1 MKKVLFKKMLTIM
14 MAFFIVVGLMPAMN
28 VSVYADE
35 GPVATVVFNDGTTQ
49 DFETMSKVFSSIII
63 HKGGTINL
71 NRDWDYQDNGTTW
84 TGPFIIGGGET
95 VTINLNGHIM
105 NRHLAGDVESSSA
118 VSDGCLFH
126 VREDSTLIING
137 GKDASDA
144 SITTWHMGRTSQG
157 IWMTE
162 DDFGSI
168 KYGGGMLAG
177 GYNSDGGGCITADA
191 GANVTL
197 NNVTLAGNISSYGGG
212 AVYLGGSNSNPSHL
226 QVNNSKLEY
235 NKSISSHGGA
245 ICSDYG
251 YVTINKGSSISHN
264 KATGSY
270 YGGGIYANANLEGSL
285 IIEGTVINGE
295 KSIQINDNTADQ
307 GGGIYL
313 NYGEKSII
321 RNTNIEDNKAVN
333 LDSDAT
339 RSLVSIGSGGGIFV
353 NEDDF
358 FIANCI
364 VKNNK
369 ASGDGGGIYCGKTFC
384 YTTRC
389 SITNNYCKV
398 EGGGVC
404 VANTSNTIDNCT
416 IQDNSCTVSGGG
428 ICLKKSPLFASNVL
442 TLSGNVIADD
452 NTSLS
457 NNQQYRD
464 NLYIANRTSNLN
476 LGYLPMLNVDNL
488 SLGSNIGITATTGS
502 TRYITDATSCNPCC
516 LFSDQDSIY
525 CISKATDSDKI
536 YIKKRVADDPYNL
549 TAITST
555 NTIKDQHKSG
565 ETVTINAATPTG
577 KIFDHWE
584 ISGLSSGVNAPAMP
598 TTAVGTF
605 IMPASNFTATAVYK
619 DKISSASLTIAAPA
633 GGTDLTES
641 AATNLTGI
649 NATTGIVWTDSDG
662 NKVSGKAAYNTA
674 YTATVT
680 LTKDEA
686 NKVEF
691 TSPFTAGVN
700 GNAAAGTCTYY
711 PADGSVVITYTFAAT
726 PKAKLTAQPA
736 NPAGISVY
744 TGKTKDDVIAML
756 PSAIA
761 VQTED
766 GTKMASVTWASAT
779 YDSSSPGGYTFTGT
793 LDLNTL
799 NVDPDTVNKYTG
811 TVTTTVTVLSKQ
823 KATTPT
829 VTSDNP
835 ATSTQ
840 EQTVKLATATPGAT
854 IMYKLQTNDVPTSGD
869 YTAYSSGGIKL
880 AVPTEGQTT
889 VYKIT
894 AYTVST
900 DSGIMDNSA
909 QVTFTY
915 VISKPISNYKV
926 NITCSDTRSY
936 GEGETPWTD
945 TVSAFY
951 ANGSNVILT
960 APNYESKVFDHWE
973 VVSTTAYKD
982 AAALGL
988 TAEALKNRTITITG
1002 LKGIVELKA
1011 IYHDTVSSV
1020 ALTITEPSIGTDLEA
1035 SAATNLTGVNAKPGI
1050 VWTDAAN
1057 KVSGKAAYNTAY
1069 TATVTL
1075 TKDEA
1080 NKVEFSSTTAS
1091 PFTATVNLNAA
1102 ACTYDPAD
1110 GSVVIT
1116 YTFAATP
1123 KAKLTAQPANP
1134 ADISVYTGKTKDA
1147 VIAMLPS
1154 AIAIQTEDGTKM
1166 ASVKWAS
1173 DSFNSNQAA
1182 SYTFTGTLDLNT
1194 LNVDPDTVNNYT
1206 DIVTTTVTVQAKEM
1220 AAAPTVTSDNP
1231 ATSTQEQTV
1240 KLATET
1246 TGAKIMYKLQ
1256 TNDGP
1261 TSGDYTAYTSGG
1273 IKLAVPTEGQTTV
1286 YKITAYTVSTN
1297 SGSMDDSAP
1306 VTFTYVISTPMP
1318 KCTVTFT
1325 CSDTR
1330 SYGEGETPWTATVS
1344 TQYANGSNVI
1354 LTAPNYE
1361 NKVFDHWE
1369 TVSGTTGITDAN
1381 KVNRTITIAVLQ
1393 GDVVLKAIYRDT
1405 VSSVALTITE
1415 PSIGTDLVASAD
1427 TGLTGVNAT
1436 PGIVWTDAANKV
1448 SGKAAYNTA
1457 YTATVTLTN
1466 DKANNVEFSS
1476 TTASPFTATVNRN
1489 AAACT
1494 YYPADGSIVIT
1505 YTFAATP
1512 KAKLTAQ
1519 PANPAGISVYTGKT
1533 KDAVIAMLPSA
1544 IAVQTEDGTKPAKVT
1559 WDSAAYDSS
1568 KPGNYTFTGTLDLA
1582 ELNND
1587 KNTYSNTVSTTVTV
1601 LSKQIAASPT
1611 VTSGNPAT
1619 STQNQTVK
1627 LATATTGA
1635 TIKYTVSENN
1645 GTDTASADYT
1655 NAGILLKA
1663 PFEGQTTVY
1672 KITAY
1677 TVSTDSGSM
1686 DDSAPVTFTYVISTP
1701 MPKYTVTFTGS
1712 DTGIYVNGA
1721 TPWSVTRT
1729 ADYTKGSNVTLTAPQ
1744 DNDKDF
1750 ADEVFDH
1757 WEVVSGNASLDAAAL
1772 NKRTITISNLQ
1783 GAVEL
1788 KAIYNPVVK
1797 TIDLTL
1803 TPPEAGKQLSTAATK
1818 CIVTVTNPHDVTR
1831 LISIAWSPAASTAAY
1846 STVYTAA
1853 VKLDKDII
1861 NQYAPNLKF
1870 FFADNIIIKVNG
1882 NTATG
1887 TLVGNGSDAIIY
1899 IPFAKTD
1906 TKLLSISQPAD
1917 IYAAN
1922 GTEAS
1927 VVQGKLPSK
1936 VSIRTTDET
1945 VKTASVAWETVR
1957 YDKTKVTGQDIT
1969 VNGTVTIPDTV
1980 KNLDSISKSVSLTV
1994 HFGAAEQAERPQSS
2008 LKSGSYTGTQ
2018 EIKLTSRTEGAKIY
2032 YSTDGSEPNKLYT
2045 APITI
2050 SGSAT
2055 VNAMSKKS
2063 GYRDSDVESFSYTVT
2078 QPFNYTPPTPERKA
2092 PQIILLKAVSGKT
2105 SVKLTWTAVDG
2116 ATKYVIYGGRCGA
2129 GSKYAKLK
2137 TVSADAVSCT
2147 FQDLKAHRSY
2157 KYYVV
2162 AYGDT
2167 DRLCTSRT
2175 THVVVVSSYTDRYN
2189 ATKVTA
2195 ADADVSL
2202 TAGNSAQ
2209 IEAKVY
2215 TLSGKALFGEGHCPI
2230 IRFVTADSSIAT
2242 VSKTGEIT
2250 AVSEGTTTIYILA
2263 PNGIR
2268 TAVKVTVEH

>member
-28 VSVYADE
+28 DSVYADE
-35 GPVATVVFNDGTTQ
+35 GPVAKVTSNDGEFTKKC
-49 DFETMSKVFSSIII
+49 DTMLDVIIFI
-63 HKGGTINL
+63 TSHEGGTINL

-126 VREDSTLIING
+126 VREGSTLIING

-168 KYGGGMLAG
+168 EYGGGMLAG

-270 YGGGIYANANLEGSL
+270 YGGGIYANANLEVSL

-321 RNTNIEDNKAVN
+321 RNTNIEDNNAVN

-428 ICLKKSPLFASNVL
+428 ICLKKSPLYASNVL
-442 TLSGNVIADD
+442 TLSGNVIVDD
-452 NTSLS
+452 NASLR

-464 NLYIANRTSNLN
+464 NLYIANSKSNLD
-476 LGYLPMLNVDNL
+476 LGYLPTLNVDNL

-700 GNAAAGTCTYY
+700 GNAAAGTCTYS
-711 PADGSVVITYTFAAT
+711 PVDGSVVITYTFAAT

-736 NPAGISVY
+736 NPADISVY

-761 VQTED
+761 IQTED
-766 GTKMASVTWASAT
+766 GTKMASVKWAS
-779 YDSSSPGGYTFTGT
+779 DSFNSNQAAGYTFTGT

-799 NVDPDTVNKYTG
+799 NVDPDTVNNYTDI
-811 TVTTTVTVLSKQ
+811 VTTIVTVLSKQ
-823 KATTPT
+823 KAATPT

-854 IMYKLQTNDVPTSGD
+854 IMYKLQTNDVPTSD
-869 YTAYSSGGIKL
+869 NYTAYTSDGIKL
-880 AVPTEGQTT
+880 AVPTEGPTN

-915 VISKPISNYKV
+915 VISKPIS
-926 NITCSDTRSY
+926 TC
-936 GEGETPWTD
+936 
-945 TVSAFY
+945 
-951 ANGSNVILT
+951 NV
-960 APNYESKVFDHWE
+960 
-973 VVSTTAYKD
+973 
-982 AAALGL
+982 
-988 TAEALKNRTITITG
+988 
-1002 LKGIVELKA
+1002 
-1011 IYHDTVSSV
+1011 
-1020 ALTITEPSIGTDLEA
+1020 
-1035 SAATNLTGVNAKPGI
+1035 
-1050 VWTDAAN
+1050 
-1057 KVSGKAAYNTAY
+1057 
-1069 TATVTL
+1069 
-1075 TKDEA
+1075 
-1080 NKVEFSSTTAS
+1080 
-1091 PFTATVNLNAA
+1091 
-1102 ACTYDPAD
+1102 
-1110 GSVVIT
+1110 
-1116 YTFAATP
+1116 
-1123 KAKLTAQPANP
+1123 
-1134 ADISVYTGKTKDA
+1134 
-1147 VIAMLPS
+1147 
-1154 AIAIQTEDGTKM
+1154 
-1166 ASVKWAS
+1166 
-1173 DSFNSNQAA
+1173 
-1182 SYTFTGTLDLNT
+1182 
-1194 LNVDPDTVNNYT
+1194 
-1206 DIVTTTVTVQAKEM
+1206 
-1220 AAAPTVTSDNP
+1220 
-1231 ATSTQEQTV
+1231 
-1240 KLATET
+1240 
-1246 TGAKIMYKLQ
+1246 KI
-1256 TNDGP
+1256 
-1261 TSGDYTAYTSGG
+1261 
-1273 IKLAVPTEGQTTV
+1273 
-1286 YKITAYTVSTN
+1286 
-1297 SGSMDDSAP
+1297 
-1306 VTFTYVISTPMP
+1306 
-1318 KCTVTFT
+1318 T

-1361 NKVFDHWE
+1361 SKVFDHWE
-1369 TVSGTTGITDAN
+1369 TVSGTTGITDTN
-1381 KVNRTITIAVLQ
+1381 KVNRTITIAGLQ
-1393 GDVVLKAIYRDT
+1393 GDVELKAIYRDT

-1415 PSIGTDLVASAD
+1415 PSIGTDLAASAD
-1427 TGLTGVNAT
+1427 TGLTGTNAT

-1476 TTASPFTATVNRN
+1476 TTASPFTATVNGKT
-1489 AAACT
+1489 AACT

-1519 PANPAGISVYTGKT
+1519 PENPAGISVYIGKT

-1544 IAVQTEDGTKPAKVT
+1544 IAVQTEDGTKPANVT

-1568 KPGNYTFTGTLDLA
+1568 KPGNYTFTGTLDLT

-1601 LSKQIAASPT
+1601 LSKQLAASPT

-1619 STQNQTVK
+1619 STQAQTVK

-1663 PFEGQTTVY
+1663 PYEGQTTVY

-1744 DNDKDF
+1744 DNDNDF

-1757 WEVVSGNASLDAAAL
+1757 WEVVSGTASLDAAAL

-1818 CIVTVTNPHDVTR
+1818 CIVTVTNPHDVTS

-1870 FFADNIIIKVNG
+1870 FFADNITINVNG

-1927 VVQGKLPSK
+1927 VVQGKLPSE

-1945 VKTASVAWETVR
+1945 VKTASVTWEKVS

-1994 HFGAAEQAERPQSS
+1994 HFGAAEQAERPLSS

-2250 AVSEGTTTIYILA
+2250 AVSEGTTTIYVLA